1 VQDTSC
7 RGSGG
12 VPPDYKIPQDWGTQG
27 VEYLFFNRT
36 TQYQKQ
42 HLDSGNKRL
51 KILVTGGA
59 GFIGF
64 HLVKTL
70 LDAGDEITVIDNLSS
85 GNRRNLVSDL
95 EARNFN
101 FLFRDV
107 VDKVELPRFDQ
118 IYHLASLAS
127 PVFYQQDPIG
137 TALSNSAGTYN
148 LLMQAKEGKS
158 KILFA
163 STSEVYGNP
172 LQHPQRESYWGN
184 VNPNGIRSCYDESKR
199 FGESLTMDFHRK
211 YGIETRIARI
221 FNTYG
226 PGMNLNDGRVVP
238 NFILQALT
246 ARPITV
252 YGEGQQTRS
261 FCYVSDTVRGLI
273 SLINSD
279 FVEPVNIGNPVE
291 ITIMELVEII
301 KELTGSKSEIVFK
314 PLPEDDPQNRCP
326 DISRAKQVLSWEPC
340 VNLEEGLTST
350 IDWFKQK
357 LKASDR

>member
-1 VQDTSC
+1 M
-7 RGSGG
+7 
-12 VPPDYKIPQDWGTQG
+12 
-27 VEYLFFNRT
+27 
-36 TQYQKQ
+36 
-42 HLDSGNKRL
+42 

-59 GFIGF
+59 GFIGS

-70 LDAGDEITVIDNLSS
+70 LDLGNKITVIDNLSS
-85 GNRRNLVSDL
+85 GTRRNLVSGV
-95 EARNFN
+95 ETRNFN
-101 FLFRDV
+101 FLFQDV
-107 VDKVELPRFDQ
+107 ADKVELPRFDQ
-118 IYHLASLAS
+118 IFHLASLAS

-137 TALSNSAGTYN
+137 TSLSNSAGTYN
-148 LLMQAKEGKS
+148 LLIQAREDKS

-199 FGESLTMDFHRK
+199 FGESLMMDFHRK
-211 YGIETRIARI
+211 YGVETRIARI

-246 ARPITV
+246 DHPITV
-252 YGEGQQTRS
+252 FGDGNQTRS
-261 FCYVSDTVRGLI
+261 FCYVSDTVRGLVN
-273 SLINSD
+273 LINSN

-291 ITIMELVEII
+291 ITIMELVEKI

-314 PLPEDDPQNRCP
+314 PLPEDDPRSRCP
-326 DISRAKQVLSWEPC
+326 DISRAKHLLSWEPC
-340 VNLEEGLTST
+340 VNLEEGLKST
-350 IDWFKQK
+350 IDWFKQR
-357 LKASDR
+357 LKQSTAEYDFGK